1 MSDFS
6 VAESISRP
14 TNLQCPVCD
23 RIFKNAGVKKAHQRV
38 EGHFQC
44 AVCKAKFHDDAAV
57 VHHVF
62 EQHKTVHE
70 IKCPGCLKTFIRAG
84 AWLQHVESYECTGI
98 FPEDLE
104 ARKKKTEDFKQALAR
119 LESSGPDWL
128 EGVDVSTVTD
138 TWRDDPI
145 LVTLEGHDNLKPHFG
160 TTVDQNYTKPVD
172 FPRLATHEFR
182 AGDSKQPDLLTG
194 DAPGLQPMQ
203 PANAW
208 AQKKDLFRDAKPNKA
223 LSAVQTVL
231 GNRPPQ
237 SSAFAGPAAYRQG
250 PVPKQDRTARIQVVK
265 SYNAVPPTPDLL
277 GKAAPTT
284 ASFGERI
291 LDPDYPNFSAT
302 VFHDPILDQFKC
314 PHRCNKKYRTAR
326 DLVAHLRSPAHKGVQ
341 AVCPSCRRKFMSN
354 GALLQHMESAFTGCW
369 ARDSDQFRRKLSEL
383 SGGLLDIKPGTA
395 EEDRANPEGMTR
407 DMANIFLDEKAV
419 AELRK
424 PSSGKVP
431 GLEET
436 ARQQADPRSR
446 GR

>member
-14 TNLQCPVCD
+14 TNLQCPVCA
-23 RIFKNAGVKKAHQRV
+23 RIFNNSAVKKAHQRV

-62 EQHKTVHE
+62 EEHKTVHD
-70 IKCPGCLKTFIRAG
+70 IKCPGCLKTFMRAG
-84 AWLQHVESYECTGI
+84 AWLQHVENYECTGI

-104 ARKKKTEDFKQALAR
+104 ARKKKIEDFKEALAK
-119 LESSGPDWL
+119 LETSGPDWL
-128 EGVDVSTVTD
+128 EGVDVSAVTD
-138 TWRDDPI
+138 TWRNDPI
-145 LVTLEGHDNLKPHFG
+145 VATLEGHDNLKPHHG

-172 FPRLATHEFR
+172 FPRLDTHEYR
-182 AGDSKQPDLLTG
+182 AGGSKQPDFLTG

-208 AQKKDLFRDAKPNKA
+208 AQKKNLFPDAKPDKA
-223 LSAVQTVL
+223 LSAVRTPL

-250 PVPKQDRTARIQVVK
+250 PASTQERNARIQVVK

-277 GKAAPTT
+277 GKTSQAT
-284 ASFGERI
+284 ASSGERV
-291 LDPDYPNFSAT
+291 LDPDHPNFSAT

-314 PHRCNKKYRTAR
+314 PHRCNKKFKTAR
-326 DLVAHLRSPAHKGVQ
+326 DLVTHLRSAAHK
-341 AVCPSCRRKFMSN
+341 
-354 GALLQHMESAFTGCW
+354 AFTGCW

-383 SGGLLDIKPGTA
+383 TGGLLDIKPATA

-407 DMANIFLDEKAV
+407 DMANIFLDKKAV

-424 PSSGKVP
+424 PPSGNAP
-431 GLEET
+431 GLEGEEK

-446 GR
+446 GW